1 MMRASSLPLVFLLC
15 CLGSAAFAEQT
26 DPDQSVSF
34 ARDIAP
40 ILQRNCVACHR
51 VKQAEGGLSLETHE
65 AIQAGGDSGSLLV
78 AKQPDSSALYLRA
91 SDDDDPMPP
100 DDNTVG
106 AKRLT
111 PEELALLRT
120 WINEGAILDAHS
132 VDNAIDWQPIPD
144 SIRNSYSLAV
154 SPDNRL
160 VAVGHAN
167 RVELRDAQSGQHVGN
182 LIDESLPQPGVADFD
197 VVQAIAFSPWADR
210 IATGGYRT
218 VRIWKRQP
226 TEPAIPLALR
236 HASGPTTVSPDRGSV
251 AVVNAIGDVEIWQT
265 ASQELRHTLPSL
277 GRVAG
282 ITWSQSEQLV
292 VGYESGDIGIYGA
305 QDGASIARL
314 KLDHAIAA
322 VAQSRDSNFVASLGI
337 DGQVRLFDGD
347 QPHPSQTIDAISD
360 ATSIAFSA
368 PGTLVVGTASGVVKL
383 IDAASDKVVL
393 ELAHGSS
400 IQALAIDKAG
410 KTLVTGG
417 SDGIAKRWDLADGK
431 LMQTYLG
438 DRQSQLQIASL
449 DRDVKREQ
457 SWLQT
462 LQGKTKELN
471 QLLEKEEAAL
481 AKVTEAREKAVREL
495 DEKAKQRDETATQI
509 AGTEKNIVE
518 AQAKIDAATRAAADA
533 EALIAK
539 NQAQMEALKT
549 ALQPLEQQSATAVT
563 QVQLAQAKVDEANR
577 MLAAAKQSAE
587 VIAKQVEAKKTE
599 LASVTQS
606 SAVAGET
613 LTKSKAAAAESAKQ
627 LESAKATLTKQL
639 ESLAAV
645 EKEVEKKQADAA
657 EREQALVTAKKTRDR
672 ASANLPKH
680 QEILRKRNN
689 RLTDLEHR
697 HASAVDRQNQSA
709 AIASI
714 ALSDDESS
722 VVVVDVDGGART
734 YQLTDGKPLERIQFA
749 NSTGSDVLADA
760 YFLDQHQLVVH
771 RRSGPPL
778 MIDRRQ
784 RWILERTIGGLES
797 DLISDRVTSLDFRG
811 DGQSI
816 AIGSGTPSRRGQVL
830 IVATSSGDVLRRFDD
845 LHSDSVLCV
854 RFSPDDRLLVT
865 ASADKTIRL
874 LDVQTEAVVGA
885 LDGHTHHVLS
895 VAWKQ
900 DGRLI
905 ASGSADGT
913 IKTWDVETGQQK
925 RTIGG
930 FPDEVTAVEFVG
942 DSTRVASS
950 CADGQLRIHE
960 TNNGGAVAAAA
971 APGDFLFTLGISTDA
986 GRVFAT
992 GQTGAV
998 HVWQTEGLKPSG
1010 QW

>member
-1 MMRASSLPLVFLLC
+1 MMRDRSLPIVLMLCFL
-15 CLGSAAFAEQT
+15 APTAVAEQT
-26 DPDQSVSF
+26 DPNEPLSY

-51 VKQAEGGLSLETHE
+51 AKQAEGGLSLETHQ

-78 AKQPDSSALYLRA
+78 AKQPDSSVLYLRA

-111 PEELALLRT
+111 AEELALLRT
-120 WINEGAILDAHS
+120 WINQGAILDGQ
-132 VDNAIDWQPIPD
+132 VDDDEIAWQPIPE
-144 SIRNSYSLAV
+144 SVRNSYSIAV
-154 SPDNRL
+154 APDNRMI
-160 VAVGHAN
+160 AIGHAN
-167 RVELRDAQSGQHVGN
+167 RVELRDAHSGQHLGN
-182 LIDESLPQPGVADFD
+182 LIDESLPQSGVADFD

-218 VRIWKRQP
+218 VRIWKRQS
-226 TEPAIPLALR
+226 TEPSVPLALR
-236 HASGPTTVSPDRGSV
+236 HASGPTTVSPDRAAV
-251 AVVNAIGDVEIWQT
+251 AVVNAIGDVEIRTT
-265 ASQELRHTLPSL
+265 ASQELRVTLPSL
-277 GRVAG
+277 GPVAG
-282 ITWSQSEQLV
+282 IAWSHPEQLV

-305 QDGASIARL
+305 HDGTSIRRM
-314 KLDHAIAA
+314 KLDHAIAT
-322 VAQSRDSNFVASLGI
+322 VAQSSDGNFVASLGTN
-337 DGQVRLFDGD
+337 GQVRLFNGD
-347 QPHPSQTIDAISD
+347 QPHPSQIVDALND

-368 PGTLVVGTASGVVKL
+368 PGTLVVGTASGVCKL
-383 IDAASDKVVL
+383 IDPAADKVVR

-400 IQALAIDKAG
+400 VPALAIDKAG

-417 SDGIAKRWDLADGK
+417 SDGIAKRWNTEDGK
-431 LMQTYLG
+431 LLQTFLG
-438 DRQSQLQIASL
+438 DSQSQLRIASL

-462 LQGKTKELN
+462 LEGKTKELN

-481 AKVTEAREKAVREL
+481 AKVTEAREKAVKEL
-495 DEKAKQRDETATQI
+495 DEKAKQRDDTAKMI
-509 AGTEKNIVE
+509 AGTEQTIVD
-518 AQAKIDAATRAAADA
+518 AQAKIDTSTRAAADA
-533 EALIAK
+533 ESLIAK
-539 NQAQMEALKT
+539 NQAQMESLKT
-549 ALQPLEQQSATAVT
+549 ELQPLEKQSATAVS

-587 VIAKQVEAKKTE
+587 LLAKQVEAKKTQ
-599 LASVTQS
+599 LASVTQT
-606 SAVAGET
+606 SAAAGET
-613 LTKSKAAAAESAKQ
+613 LAKSKAAAAEAAKQ
-627 LESAKATLTKQL
+627 LESAKATLTKQR

-657 EREQALVTAKKTRDR
+657 EREQALVTAQKTRDR
-672 ASANLPKH
+672 ASANLPEH
-680 QEILRKRNN
+680 QETLRQRNN
-689 RLTDLEHR
+689 HLADLKHH
-697 HASAVDRQNQSA
+697 HANLVDRQNQSP
-709 AIASI
+709 AISSI
-714 ALSDDESS
+714 ALSDDEASLA
-722 VVVVDVDGGART
+722 VVDVEGGVRT
-734 YQLTDGKPLERIQFA
+734 FQLTDATPLERFQLSDA
-749 NSTGSDVLADA
+749 TGSNVFADA

-771 RRSGPPL
+771 RHSGPPL
-778 MIDRRQ
+778 TIDSRQ
-784 RWILERTIGGLES
+784 RWVLERTIGGLES

-816 AIGSGTPSRRGQVL
+816 AIGSGTPSRQGQVL
-830 IVATSSGDVLRRFDD
+830 IVATSNGDVLRQFDD

-854 RFSPDDRLLVT
+854 RFSPDGRLLAT

-874 LDVQTEAVVGA
+874 LDVQTEEVVGA

-895 VAWKQ
+895 VAWKR

-930 FPDEVTAVEFVG
+930 FPDEVTAVEFLG

-960 TNNGGAVAAAA
+960 TNNGGSVAAAA
-971 APGDFLFTLGISTDA
+971 APGDFLFTLGISADA
-986 GRVFAT
+986 SGVFAT
-992 GQTGAV
+992 GQTGTV
-998 HVWQTEGLKPSG
+998 HVWQTEGLKPAG